1 MSWTEER
8 VELLRKLWTEGL
20 SASQIA
26 AELGGVTRNAVIGK
40 VHRIGLS
47 GRPKNASSHAA
58 VRQKRTAS
66 RPNSHAK
73 PGRAQPRTAM
83 GEQAEAAAP
92 ASQPPRAPQPTDVPK
107 PEFLMLDLLE
117 LTEHHCKFPLGDPQ
131 EAGFGFCGAPAK
143 DGETYCAYHCR
154 IAYQPAAD
162 RRRDRSAR
170 GHGSGRPSLPPGS
183 AKPV

>member
-47 GRPKNASSHAA
+47 GRPKNSNQHS
-58 VRQKRTAS
+58 VSRQKRSSSRPTGQARPSKSQTRPQANPGIDGQPPAS
-66 RPNSHAK
+66 RP
-73 PGRAQPRTAM
+73 
-83 GEQAEAAAP
+83 
-92 ASQPPRAPQPTDVPK
+92 PQQVDLPK

-117 LTEHHCKFPLGDPQ
+117 LTETTCKFPLGDPQ
-131 EAGFGFCGAPAK
+131 EAGFGFCGAKSK
-143 DGETYCAYHCR
+143 DGEPYCAYHCR
-154 IAYQPAAD
+154 IAYQPAAE
-162 RRRDRSAR
+162 RRRDR
-170 GHGSGRPSLPPGS
+170 GTGGSQNRLPPTDRS
-183 AKPV
+183 AQGGK